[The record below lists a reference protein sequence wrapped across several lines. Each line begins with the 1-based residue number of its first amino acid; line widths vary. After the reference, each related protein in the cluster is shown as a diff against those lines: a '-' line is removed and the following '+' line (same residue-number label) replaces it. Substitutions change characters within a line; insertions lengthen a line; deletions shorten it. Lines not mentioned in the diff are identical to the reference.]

1 MDKDLVKNLIARSES
16 VEARVDKLKNDFN
29 RETIELDY
37 DKRALK
43 EKMDL
48 LKKKGLEFS
57 NLTELET
64 EIDRIVGSLN
74 EVLDATERKL
84 SELD

>member
-1 MDKDLVKNLIARSES
+1 MDKDVVKDLIARSELI
-16 VEARVDKLKNDFN
+16 EARVEKMKNDFN

-48 LKKKGLEFS
+48 LNKKGLEFS
-57 NLTELET
+57 NLSELET
-64 EIDRIVGSLN
+64 EIDKLVNSLN

-84 SELD
+84 SEID